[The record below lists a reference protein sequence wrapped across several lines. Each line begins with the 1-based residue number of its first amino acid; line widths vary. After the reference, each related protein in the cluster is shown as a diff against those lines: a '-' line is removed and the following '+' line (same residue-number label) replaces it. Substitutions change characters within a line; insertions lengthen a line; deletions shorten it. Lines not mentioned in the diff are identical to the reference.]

1 VSFLQVPREV
11 PRLEGARLSFAL
23 AHLAS
28 LVLLA
33 RVSPNGAWSL
43 GAGLAVAL
51 VATIPPQPRG
61 LKTDL
66 SSLARVGAAVCA
78 GGVLLGTLFFLQ
90 SQVPGSALAWFG
102 RLAAL
107 VGLVSLS
114 RTPSRLLGGHALL
127 VALALWNA
135 AACEDAID
143 PPPLGLGI
151 ASLAL
156 LLCLRGVLTGHREQI
171 EQRAARSITTG
182 VAPTPW
188 GRSPL
193 RLPVLLVL
201 ALALVPL
208 GLGVALPRWP
218 LEEPSVTA
226 SGVVAPT
233 PSTYKGPTWDIGF
246 SPEVRADEAR
256 GAGFPGDAE
265 IARVRLDPAPP
276 ALYLRGAEL
285 SRATQRGFFPPLT
298 TSRPLGISGG
308 PDSGPLL
315 QLQVEL
321 LRAQS
326 NALFVVG
333 RPRRF
338 LDVPAI
344 HTRQGWQIKGPASY
358 PLTYRLE
365 ARGLASVR
373 DTDLLREAERG
384 EFLGLPE
391 GVARDAE
398 LRSMAQRVAWGRSAH
413 ARVTN
418 LSRWLQERCAYSL
431 QRERPAGL
439 TLRQVLEHFLVE
451 KRVGV
456 CEEFAM
462 AAVVFLR
469 LVKVPARVVTGYR
482 SVERD
487 DQGRFRV
494 RARHAHAWIEVA
506 YEGLGWVPYDPTP
519 PLPGSEAS
527 ATTSPSPSPSPSAK
541 PGPAPKAARP
551 PGGLFAGLDRLQ
563 LLRAAGDPSFL
574 VRVAI
579 LFGAGLLIYL
589 TRRGAVVLRR
599 TQRARQLG
607 PAPATVP
614 LDGVRSRLFAL
625 LEARGFYLDGAE
637 TPREFLEA
645 RPDADPALV
654 EAVEVYLPLRFS
666 GRAEPAVRD
675 RLEALLAGL
684 ERSRR

>member
-1 VSFLQVPREV
+1 MSFSRQPREAH
-11 PRLEGARLSFAL
+11 RLEGARLSFAL
-23 AHLAS
+23 AHLAA

-33 RVSPNGAWSL
+33 RVSPNGAWAL
-43 GAGLAVAL
+43 GAGLILAL
-51 VATIPPQPRG
+51 VSTIPKQPRG
-61 LKTDL
+61 LRTDL
-66 SSLARVGAAVCA
+66 TSLARLGAVVLAGAA
-78 GGVLLGTLFFLQ
+78 LLGTLFFLQ
-90 SQVPGSALAWFG
+90 AQVPGSALAWFG
-102 RLAAL
+102 RLLAV
-107 VGLVSLS
+107 VGLVTLP

-127 VALALWNA
+127 VALALWNS

-143 PPPLGLGI
+143 PPPLGLGL

-171 EQRAARSITTG
+171 EERAARSITTG

-208 GLGVALPRWP
+208 GLGIALPRWP
-218 LEEPSVTA
+218 LEEPE
-226 SGVVAPT
+226 VAAAGLSLTPSPT
-233 PSTYKGPTWDIGF
+233 PFSGPSWDIGF
-246 SPEVRADEAR
+246 APQVRADEAR
-256 GAGFPGDAE
+256 GAGIPGDAE

-298 TSRPLGISGG
+298 TAPPLEIAGG
-308 PDSGPLL
+308 EDSGPLL

-321 LRAQS
+321 LRPQS
-326 NALFVVG
+326 EALFVVG
-333 RPRRF
+333 RARRF
-338 LDVPAI
+338 LDVPAVK
-344 HTRQGWQIKGPASY
+344 TRQGWQVQGPVSY
-358 PLTYRLE
+358 PLSYRLE
-365 ARGLASVR
+365 ARGLASVQ
-373 DTDLLREAERG
+373 DTDLLRAVDRPDL
-384 EFLGLPE
+384 LGLPE
-391 GVARDAE
+391 GVAGDAE
-398 LRSMAQRVAWGRSAH
+398 LRSMAQRVAWGRSTH
-413 ARVTN
+413 ARITN

-431 QRERPAGL
+431 RRERPAGL
-439 TLRQVLEHFLVE
+439 TLRQVLNHFLVE
-451 KRVGV
+451 KRSGV

-462 AAVVFLR
+462 TAVVFLR
-469 LVKVPARVVTGYR
+469 LVGVPSRVVTGYR

-519 PLPGSEAS
+519 PLPGSGDPS
-527 ATTSPSPSPSPSAK
+527 AQASPSPSPTAAPSP
-541 PGPAPKAARP
+541 PPQAARP
-551 PGGLFAGLDRLQ
+551 RGGLLAGLDRIKA
-563 LLRAAGDPSFL
+563 LRGLGDPSFL

-579 LFGAGLLIYL
+579 LFGAGLLLYL

-599 TQRARQLG
+599 QQRARQLG
-607 PAPATVP
+607 QAPATVP
-614 LDGVRSRLFAL
+614 LDGVRSRLFSL

-645 RPDADPALV
+645 RPGTDPRLI

-675 RLEALLAGL
+675 HLDRLLNALEKAK
-684 ERSRR
+684 